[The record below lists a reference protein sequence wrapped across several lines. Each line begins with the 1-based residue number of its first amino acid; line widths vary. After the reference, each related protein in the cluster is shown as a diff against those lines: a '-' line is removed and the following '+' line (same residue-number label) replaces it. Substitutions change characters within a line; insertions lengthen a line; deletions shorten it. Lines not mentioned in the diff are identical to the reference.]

1 MLRRI
6 MRNSTRFRLGLLA
19 TLAPLLPLGCADSV
33 TATDA
38 SADTGTAIDL
48 GTPVDTGTP
57 IDRVTPIDTG
67 TPVDVIPSEDRSD
80 VVDAS
85 AVDVAS
91 QCPTARAK
99 RQCFTRAQV
108 EDRIRNPPGLRPP
121 EDAGPGDAGLAPL
134 DVPSEPNGCYAP
146 RYVQSGCCNPA
157 YAVEREG
164 DECCYLWCDMACC
177 GRPMVVRG
185 EARAATMVEASAWSV
200 ASEGEVAGLD
210 APTRA
215 ALARRWRD
223 DGRMEHASVASFA
236 RFTLELMAMGAP
248 PSLLAEAQQAAL
260 DEVAHARSCLALASR
275 LDGSSEGP
283 GPLDVG
289 GALDGVCAEKSLRDA
304 IVEGCVGETIAAL
317 VAQAQLRGATE
328 PEALSALTRIAADEE
343 RHAGLA
349 WRFVAWALKEHPS
362 LRGVAGRC
370 FADALSR
377 APAALVVEAG
387 VDANAW
393 RAWGRLGADEHAA
406 AVREAL
412 SEVIAPC
419 AKALMLGEPVG
430 RSVAG
435 RSLSEVT

>member
-1 MLRRI
+1 MLLRT
-6 MRNSTRFRLGLLA
+6 MRNSTRFRTGLLA
-19 TLAPLLPLGCADSV
+19 ALAPLLPLGCADSV

-38 SADTGTAIDL
+38 SADTGIDL
-48 GTPVDTGTP
+48 GAPV
-57 IDRVTPIDTG
+57 DRVTPPDTG
-67 TPVDVIPSEDRSD
+67 TPVDSGTPIDVIAAEDRPD
-80 VVDAS
+80 AVDAP
-85 AVDVAS
+85 AVDVAP
-91 QCPTARAK
+91 QCPTGRGK
-99 RQCFTRAQV
+99 RQCMTRAQV

-121 EDAGPGDAGLAPL
+121 EDAGAGDAGLPPL
-134 DVPSEPNGCYAP
+134 DVPSEPNGCYSP

-164 DECCYLWCDMACC
+164 DQCCYLWCDMACC

-236 RFTLELMAMGAP
+236 RFTLELMALGAP

-289 GALDGVCAEKSLRDA
+289 GALDGICAEKSLRDA

-328 PEALSALTRIAADEE
+328 PEAVSALTRIAADEE
-343 RHAGLA
+343 RHAHLA
-349 WRFVAWALKEHPS
+349 WRFVAWALREHPS

-377 APAALVVEAG
+377 APAALVEEAG
-387 VDANAW
+387 VDARAW
-393 RAWGRLGADEHAA
+393 RAWGRLGAEEHAA

-430 RSVAG
+430 RSSAG

>member
-1 MLRRI
+1 MLQRI
-6 MRNSTRFRLGLLA
+6 MRNSTRFRTGLLA
-19 TLAPLLPLGCADSV
+19 ALAPLLPLGCADSV

-38 SADTGTAIDL
+38 SADTGIDL
-48 GTPVDTGTP
+48 GAPVDRVTPPDTGTPVDTGTP
-57 IDRVTPIDTG
+57 ID
-67 TPVDVIPSEDRSD
+67 VIPAEDRP
-80 VVDAS
+80 DALDAP
-85 AVDVAS
+85 AVDVAP
-91 QCPTARAK
+91 QCPTGRGK
-99 RQCFTRAQV
+99 RQCMTRAQV

-121 EDAGPGDAGLAPL
+121 EDAGAGDAGLPPL
-134 DVPSEPNGCYAP
+134 DVPSEPNGCYSP

-177 GRPMVVRG
+177 GRPMVVLG

-210 APTRA
+210 ATTRA

-236 RFTLELMAMGAP
+236 RFTLELMALGAP

-289 GALDGVCAEKSLRDA
+289 GALDGICAEKSLRDA

-328 PEALSALTRIAADEE
+328 PEAVSALTRIAADEE
-343 RHAGLA
+343 RHAHLA
-349 WRFVAWALKEHPS
+349 WRFVAWALREHPS

-387 VDANAW
+387 VDARAW
-393 RAWGRLGADEHAA
+393 RAWGRLGAEEHAA

-419 AKALMLGEPVG
+419 AKALMRGEPVG
-430 RSVAG
+430 RSSAG

>member
-1 MLRRI
+1 MLVRM
-6 MRNSTRFRLGLLA
+6 MRNATRFRLGLLA

-38 SADTGTAIDL
+38 SSDAAIDTGALVDRGTPPDL
-48 GTPVDTGTP
+48 GTP
-57 IDRVTPIDTG
+57 IDAGI
-67 TPVDVIPSEDRSD
+67 PVDLPTVEDRPD
-80 VVDAS
+80 VVDAP
-85 AVDVAS
+85 AVDVGA

-121 EDAGPGDAGLAPL
+121 EDAGAGDAALPPL
-134 DVPSEPNGCYAP
+134 DVPSEPNGCYSP

-164 DECCYLWCDMACC
+164 EECCYLWCDMACC
-177 GRPMVVRG
+177 GRPMVVAG
-185 EARAATMVEASAWSV
+185 EARAAAMVQGSAWSEP
-200 ASEGEVAGLD
+200 SEGEVAGLD
-210 APTRA
+210 ATTRE
-215 ALARRWRD
+215 ALARRWRE

-236 RFTLELMAMGAP
+236 RFTLELMSLGAP

-283 GPLDVG
+283 GALDVG
-289 GALDGVCAEKSLRDA
+289 GALDGLCAEKSLRDA

-328 PEALSALTRIAADEE
+328 PEAVSALTRIAADEE

-349 WRFVAWALKEHPS
+349 WRFVAWALREHPG
-362 LRGVAGRC
+362 LRGVAEGC
-370 FADALSR
+370 FADALSQ
-377 APAALVVEAG
+377 APAALLVEAG
-387 VDANAW
+387 VDAGAW
-393 RAWGRLGADEHAA
+393 RAWGRLSAEEHAA

-419 AKALMLGEPVG
+419 AKVLLLAEP
-430 RSVAG
+430 AG
-435 RSLSEVT
+435 RSSAGRLLSGAA

>member
-1 MLRRI
+1 MLLRM

-19 TLAPLLPLGCADSV
+19 TLAPLLPLGCADTV

-38 SADTGTAIDL
+38 SADTGTE
-48 GTPVDTGTP
+48 
-57 IDRVTPIDTG
+57 IDTG
-67 TPVDVIPSEDRSD
+67 TPVDRVTP
-80 VVDAS
+80 VDQGAP
-85 AVDVAS
+85 VDVPP
-91 QCPTARAK
+91 QCPTTRVT

-121 EDAGPGDAGLAPL
+121 VDAGPGDAGAPPL
-134 DVPSEPNGCYAP
+134 DVPSEPNGCYSP
-146 RYVQSGCCNPA
+146 GYVQSGCCNPA
-157 YAVEREG
+157 FAVEREG

-177 GRPMVVRG
+177 GRPMVVGG
-185 EARAATMVEASAWSV
+185 EARAAAMVEASSWSV
-200 ASEGEVAGLD
+200 APEGEVAGLD

-215 ALARRWRD
+215 ALARHWRD

-289 GALDGVCAEKSLRDA
+289 GALDGLCAEKTLRDA

-349 WRFVAWALKEHPS
+349 WRFVAWALREHPS

-387 VDANAW
+387 VDARAW
-393 RAWGRLGADEHAA
+393 RAWGGLGAEEHAA

-430 RSVAG
+430 RSAAG
-435 RSLSEVT
+435 RPLSEVT

>member
-1 MLRRI
+1 M
-6 MRNSTRFRLGLLA
+6 
-19 TLAPLLPLGCADSV
+19 
-33 TATDA
+33 
-38 SADTGTAIDL
+38 
-48 GTPVDTGTP
+48 
-57 IDRVTPIDTG
+57 
-67 TPVDVIPSEDRSD
+67 
-80 VVDAS
+80 
-85 AVDVAS
+85 
-91 QCPTARAK
+91 
-99 RQCFTRAQV
+99 
-108 EDRIRNPPGLRPP
+108 
-121 EDAGPGDAGLAPL
+121 
-134 DVPSEPNGCYAP
+134 
-146 RYVQSGCCNPA
+146 
-157 YAVEREG
+157 
-164 DECCYLWCDMACC
+164 
-177 GRPMVVRG
+177 
-185 EARAATMVEASAWSV
+185 
-200 ASEGEVAGLD
+200 
-210 APTRA
+210 
-215 ALARRWRD
+215 
-223 DGRMEHASVASFA
+223 
-236 RFTLELMAMGAP
+236 
-248 PSLLAEAQQAAL
+248 
-260 DEVAHARSCLALASR
+260 
-275 LDGSSEGP
+275 
-283 GPLDVG
+283 G